1 MCWLAMDNIK
11 SGLLFIYHSSCFL
24 FPHVLRL
31 SIHVPEVVPIFAEAS
46 FPGPRSLQHANH
58 PSINHRHPIL
68 SNPQNLKSYEI
79 PKTSR
84 TRKKTSTSC
93 KTVSFVRIKHPLSL
107 SLPVERDEIPQWRR
121 NRPRQLQPGMLPK
134 LPTSAPSPVS
144 PYLWEQKGRK
154 KKICCKLQLPINEI
168 QNLL

>member
-121 NRPRQLQPGMLPK
+121 NRPRQLQPK